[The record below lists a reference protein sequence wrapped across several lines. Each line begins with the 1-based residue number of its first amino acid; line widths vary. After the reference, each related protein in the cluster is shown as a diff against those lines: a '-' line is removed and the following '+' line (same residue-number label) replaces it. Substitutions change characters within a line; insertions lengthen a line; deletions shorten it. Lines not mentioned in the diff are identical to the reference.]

1 MDAGPLPCSVDAD
14 VVDLDTP
21 DADVV
26 VADVDDPDPD
36 ASVVDFA
43 SCGTEVCF
51 PVYRAL
57 GQAVP
62 SYVPVADGGRVV

>member
-1 MDAGPLPCSVDAD
+1 MDAD
-14 VVDLDTP
+14 VAVVDFADIDTP
-21 DADVV
+21 DVDVGDADA
-26 VADVDDPDPD
+26 ADVDDPAPD